1 MSALPQR
8 DMDRATLVAGWLA
21 ADGAGIAVPDD
32 YDAINQ
38 LYLER
43 AWTDG
48 LPIVPP
54 TAERI
59 AAMLAYC
66 SQPEDQILAEVAP
79 RWGAGTPLRIAANAV
94 MAGCRPEY
102 FPVVI
107 LALQCMAEERLNS
120 YGLNT
125 TTHPGAPLII
135 VNGPIAR
142 ELKINSGHNVF
153 GPGAH
158 ANATIGRAVSLC
170 MRNIGGAYPGTTDMA
185 TFGTPAKYT
194 YCVAENEAA
203 NPWEPLHVELGFA
216 ADTSTVTVI
225 AAEAPHNVNDH
236 RSLTGEGVLKMVAGT
251 MSITGSNDVLYVRTA
266 QPVVALGPEHAAR
279 IAASGFSKAEAKRF
293 LYEHANLPLSRFSDE
308 NIELLRRNF
317 PERYANAA
325 PDVPVPAIQSPDLLT
340 LLVLGGAGKHSMF
353 IPTLGMTNPVTR
365 ALNLPD
371 GSPARS
377 IEDFRQASVWLSGKP
392 EPAQREGRSK

>member
-1 MSALPQR
+1 MSTLR
-8 DMDRATLVAGWLA
+8 DKRRVASVAEQLA
-21 ADGAGIAVPDD
+21 ADGAGIAVEDD
-32 YDAINQ
+32 YDAINR

-59 AAMLAYC
+59 AGMLAYC
-66 SQPEDQILAEVAP
+66 SRSDDQPLVEVAP
-79 RWGAGTPLRIAANAV
+79 RYGAGTRLRIAANAV

-102 FPVVI
+102 FPVVV
-107 LALQCMAEERLNS
+107 LALRCMAEDRFNS
-120 YGLNT
+120 YGLQT

-135 VNGPIAR
+135 VNGPISR
-142 ELKINSGHNVF
+142 ELGINSGHNAF
-153 GPGAH
+153 GPGVQ

-170 MRNIGGAYPGTTDMA
+170 LRNIGGAYPGSTDMS
-185 TFGTPAKYT
+185 TFGTPAKYS

-216 ADTSTVTVI
+216 ADSSTVTVV

-236 RSLTGEGVLKMVAGT
+236 QSLTGEGVLKMVAGT
-251 MSITGSNDVLYVRTA
+251 MSITGSNDIYYTQTS
-266 QPVVALGPEHAAR
+266 QPVVALGPEHAALV
-279 IAASGFSKAEAKRF
+279 AASGFSKADVKRF
-293 LYEHANLPLSRFSDE
+293 LYDHARVPLSRFSDE
-308 NIELLRRNF
+308 NIRNRLRQNFPGRYADSQPDAPVPMFQAPELLM
-317 PERYANAA
+317 
-325 PDVPVPAIQSPDLLT
+325 

-353 IPTLGMTNPVTR
+353 IPSFGITNSVTR
-365 ALNLPD
+365 ALTLPD

-377 IEDFRQASVWLSGKP
+377 IEEFRQG
-392 EPAQREGRSK
+392 